1 MPRKPAQS
9 KIAATA
15 APATRAAPGEI
26 VVYQPDETLRL
37 DVRVENETVW
47 LTQEQMCSLFDRD
60 QSVIARHI
68 RNAFGEGEVDAANN
82 MQILHNN
89 RRGQP
94 LRVYS
99 LDVIISVG
107 YRVKSQQG
115 VRFRRWA
122 TQVLKDYLLRGY
134 AVNDRLVQIE
144 DRIDRRFARQE
155 RDIVDLKE
163 KVDFFV
169 QTRTPPVRGVFFA
182 GQLWDARS
190 LVEGLVARAKTSIL
204 LIDSWVGPGTLD
216 ILAKKRTG
224 VAARIVTS
232 QKGNKIAAT
241 DIATFN
247 AQYPS
252 LSVQVSKSFH
262 DRFLVLDD
270 KELYLVGASLKDLGA
285 KCFAF
290 SKMDASAIPD
300 IKSRI

>member
-190 LVEGLVARAKTSIL
+190 LVERLVARAKSSIL
-204 LIDSWVGPGTLD
+204 LIDSWVGPATLD
-216 ILAKKRTG
+216 ILAKKGRG
-224 VAARIVTS
+224 VAVRIVTS
-232 QKGNKIAAT
+232 KKGDKLAAT
-241 DIATFN
+241 DIANFN

-252 LSVQVSKSFH
+252 LSVQISKAFH
-262 DRFLVLDD
+262 DRFLVVDD
-270 KELYLVGASLKDLGA
+270 KELYLVGASLKDLGS

>member
-190 LVEGLVARAKTSIL
+190 LVERLVARAKTSIL

-247 AQYPS
+247 AQYPT
-252 LSVQVSKSFH
+252 LSVQVSKAFH

-270 KELYLVGASLKDLGA
+270 KELYLVGASLKDLGSR
-285 KCFAF
+285 CFAF

>member
-122 TQVLKDYLLRGY
+122 TQVLKDYLLRGC

-247 AQYPS
+247 AQYPT
-252 LSVQVSKSFH
+252 LSVQVSKAFH

-290 SKMDASAIPD
+290 SKMDASSIPD